1 MQRILITC
9 ATGTVGRAVLAALPR
24 RADLEIR
31 AGVRDVARGAAALAA
46 FPGVRPVAFD
56 FADPDSQEAA
66 LAGCDRV
73 FLLRPPQLTD
83 DFGDF
88 IARAGRARVRHI
100 VFLSV
105 QGAENNR
112 FIPHHKTERLLMKS
126 GLAYTLLRPAY
137 FMQNFTTT
145 LRADLVA
152 RHRIFL
158 PAGRARF
165 ALIDVGDIGRVA
177 ALVLTEPGPRHH
189 GQAYTLTAQYRLTFQ
204 QMADQLSAG
213 LGWVI
218 RYESPGPWR
227 FFRAKKREGLPPGF
241 ILIMLL
247 LHYLPRFQAA
257 PPVTGTVAAL
267 LGQPPVE
274 FARFVA
280 ANRAALRGEDLA
292 AA

>member
-1 MQRILITC
+1 MQRILITG
-9 ATGTVGRAVLAALPR
+9 ATGNVGRAVLAALPR
-24 RADLEIR
+24 RANLDIR

-46 FPGVRPVAFD
+46 YPHVRPVPFD
-56 FADPDSQEAA
+56 FADPAGQQAA
-66 LAGCDRV
+66 LAGCDSV
-73 FLLRPPQLTD
+73 FLLRPPQLTN

-88 IARAGRARVRHI
+88 IARAGRAGVRHI

-105 QGAENNR
+105 QGAEHNR
-112 FIPHHKTERLLMKS
+112 FIPHHKTEQLLVKS

-145 LRADLVA
+145 LRPDLVA

-177 ALVLTEPGPRHH
+177 ALVLTESGPRHH

-204 QMADQLSAG
+204 QMAAQLSAG
-213 LGWVI
+213 LGRAI

-227 FFRAKKREGLPPGF
+227 FFRTKKREGLAPGF
-241 ILIMLL
+241 ILVLLL
-247 LHYLPRFQAA
+247 LHYLPRFQAE
-257 PPVTGTVAAL
+257 PLVTGTVAAL

-274 FARFVA
+274 FAQFVA
-280 ANRAALRGEDLA
+280 ANRAALLGEEQVA
-292 AA
+292 G

>member
-1 MQRILITC
+1 MQRILITG
-9 ATGTVGRAVLAALPR
+9 ATGNVGRAVLAALPW
-24 RADLEIR
+24 RADLEIW

-46 FPGVRPVAFD
+46 YPGVQPVPFD
-56 FADPDSQEAA
+56 FADPADQEAA
-66 LAGCDRV
+66 LAGCDSV
-73 FLLRPPQLTD
+73 FLLRPPEITD
-83 DFGDF
+83 DLGDF
-88 IARAGRARVRHI
+88 IARAGRAGVRHI

-105 QGAENNR
+105 QGAEHNR
-112 FIPHHKTERLLMKS
+112 FIPHHKTEQLLMKC

-145 LRADLVA
+145 LRSDLVA

-213 LGWVI
+213 LSRII
-218 RYESPGPWR
+218 RYESPSPWR
-227 FFRAKKREGLPPGF
+227 FFWTKKREGLAPGF
-241 ILIMLL
+241 VLVMLL
-247 LHYLPRFQAA
+247 LHYLPRFQAE
-257 PPVTGTVAAL
+257 PTVTDTVAAL

-274 FARFVA
+274 FAEFVA
-280 ANRAALRGEDLA
+280 ANRAALRGEEPA
-292 AA
+292 IE

>member
-1 MQRILITC
+1 MLRILITG
-9 ATGTVGRAVLAALPR
+9 ATGNVGRAVLAALPR
-24 RADLEIR
+24 RADLDIR
-31 AGVRDVARGAAALAA
+31 AGVRDVARGTAALAA
-46 FPGVRPVAFD
+46 YPHARPVPFD
-56 FADPDSQEAA
+56 FADPAGQEAA
-66 LAGCDRV
+66 LAGCDSV

-88 IARAGRARVRHI
+88 IARAGRGGVRHV

-105 QGAENNR
+105 QGAGHNR
-112 FIPHHKTERLLMKS
+112 FIPHHKTEQLLMKS

-145 LRADLVA
+145 LHPDLVA

-165 ALIDVGDIGRVA
+165 ALIDVDDIGRVA
-177 ALVLTEPGPRHH
+177 AVVLTEPGLRHH
-189 GQAYTLTAQYRLTFQ
+189 DQAYTLTAQYRLTFQ

-213 LGWVI
+213 LGRVI

-227 FFRAKKREGLPPGF
+227 FFRTKKREGLAPGF

-247 LHYLPRFQAA
+247 LHYLPRFQAE
-257 PPVTGTVAAL
+257 PPVTDTVAAL

-280 ANRAALRGEDLA
+280 ANRDALRGEGPA
-292 AA
+292 AG